1 MQCLIAQEQEGFTS
15 HTSTPH
21 IGLADFPRAALLWP
35 FLHPCIIFSLLNFF
49 SRWNILGLQGALL
62 SSFIEPM
69 YLHSIVVGSLYHTG
83 HLSRVMSHRTEDIG
97 QLPASYR
104 RNQLLLSG
112 KQTAARMTNKPLS
125 HH

>member
-1 MQCLIAQEQEGFTS
+1 MNRDRNTFISLPPS
-15 HTSTPH
+15 HAL
-21 IGLADFPRAALLWP
+21 GLPDFPKAVLLWP
-35 FLHPCIIFSLLNFF
+35 LLHPCVSLPLNVF

-83 HLSRVMSHRTEDIG
+83 HLSRVMSHRIEDIG

-112 KQTAARMTNKPLS
+112 KQTPACKMNDPLS

>member
-1 MQCLIAQEQEGFTS
+1 MHRGTGTGIISSLISPAHVLAF
-15 HTSTPH
+15 
-21 IGLADFPRAALLWP
+21 ADFPRAALLWP
-35 FLHPCIIFSLLNFF
+35 FLYPCVSLLLNLF

-69 YLHSIVVGSLYHTG
+69 YLHSIIVGSLYHTG
-83 HLSRVMSHRTEDIG
+83 HLSRVMSHRIEDIG

-112 KQTAARMTNKPLS
+112 KQTPACKTNDPLS
-125 HH
+125 HR